1 MEKFDIH
8 LDVPIVDPSDD
19 DQEENR
25 RKYRKTLWE
34 LRNRK
39 GVNEYIAKRLVRQ
52 RDYFGH

>member
-39 GVNEYIAKRLVRQ
+39 GVK
-52 RDYFGH
+52 